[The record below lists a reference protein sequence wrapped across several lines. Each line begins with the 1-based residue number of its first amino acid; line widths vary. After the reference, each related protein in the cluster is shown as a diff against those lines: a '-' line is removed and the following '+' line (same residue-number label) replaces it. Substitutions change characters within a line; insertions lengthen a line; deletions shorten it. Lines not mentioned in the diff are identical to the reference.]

1 VQKFVV
7 GGWFILGPDTNILTL
22 TILLI
27 SAPSALFNVFVAI
40 QLRDWSLVRPRR
52 NPAHGPTLTPWRT
65 PRTRAHVAPV
75 HSVESGGVCTNS
87 GARHSHTPHT
97 YQFARHPAPHPQA
110 SVAYSTAQPAHPLLF
125 QSA

>member
-1 VQKFVV
+1 MQKFVV

-65 PRTRAHVAPV
+65 PRTRARRSRTLRRERWDKSARIPV
-75 HSVESGGVCTNS
+75 HATLTRSIHTNS
-87 GARHSHTPHT
+87 PATL
-97 YQFARHPAPHPQA
+97 HPTHKR
-110 SVAYSTAQPAHPLLF
+110 AYITAQPSPPLLF